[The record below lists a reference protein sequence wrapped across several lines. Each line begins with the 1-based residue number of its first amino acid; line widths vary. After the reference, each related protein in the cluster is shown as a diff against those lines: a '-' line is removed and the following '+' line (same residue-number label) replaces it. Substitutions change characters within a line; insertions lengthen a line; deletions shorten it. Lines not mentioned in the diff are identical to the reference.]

1 MKECMNKYRLMNE
14 LLKGGSI
21 TQIAKN
27 LSVSRSTVYA
37 QLKRYGD
44 VTKAYQEAMEK
55 QINTEANMNEKQ
67 DKIINS
73 LSYIASGGGA
83 SSNIPYNQRL
93 KAAGQLISM
102 TKLRRKTSAY
112 LKWMLLIC
120 KNQKKE
126 IGDYFCIANNF
137 PLWRSE
143 RDISFG
149 FLLFQVVQ
157 LVRI

>member
-1 MKECMNKYRLMNE
+1 MKMKECMNKYRLMNE
-14 LLKGGSI
+14 LLKGCSI

-27 LSVSRSTVYA
+27 LGVSRSTVYA

-44 VTKAYQEAMEK
+44 VTKAYWEAMEK

-102 TKLRRKTSAY
+102 AKLRRKTSAY
-112 LKWMLLIC
+112 LK
-120 KNQKKE
+120 
-126 IGDYFCIANNF
+126 
-137 PLWRSE
+137 
-143 RDISFG
+143 
-149 FLLFQVVQ
+149 
-157 LVRI
+157 